1 MTGTTAAA
9 SRLASELLATHAE
22 QVEQLTPGLMRDVA
36 RRLGRLDVPAD
47 SQWPGL
53 VTELLRD
60 FFDVLVAD
68 DLQRIDAP
76 GSIYERV
83 GTGAAGAGISADD
96 LAVGIRLSAVRTQ
109 AQVHRFVLAGAT
121 PADPEAVVELL
132 ARVVAAGEAVVV
144 AALRGHALA
153 AGDGESVQARRL
165 GELLVAGAPGAADL
179 AALVGWPAGTHVSAV
194 VVAPEDAD
202 RLRGRGDLPFARHER
217 ERDVVLVA
225 PVTEGLLATTLRPLV
240 ADVDCTVGP
249 VVPLAGLPD
258 SLALGDRLTG
268 RRASGAGPVFVDDEL
283 LELAST
289 ADRSV
294 LEALRRKYFVEID
307 RLPAEV
313 REPLLQTLHEWL
325 RHWGHRPA
333 TAKALGVHPQTVS
346 GRINR
351 LRDLLADELEDAQVR
366 SELLLL
372 LTALAAED

>member
-121 PADPEAVVELL
+121 PADPEAVVGLL

-165 GELLVAGAPGAADL
+165 GELLVAGAPGAGDL

-217 ERDVVLVA
+217 ERDVVLVWREQRVVGEGVPGCPPLRRLRARRRHPA
-225 PVTEGLLATTLRPLV
+225 PPT
-240 ADVDCTVGP
+240 
-249 VVPLAGLPD
+249 
-258 SLALGDRLTG
+258 DRG
-268 RRASGAGPVFVDDEL
+268 GIGWVFVDFTKDDYYARPRRVAL
-283 LELAST
+283 LRRLASHL
-289 ADRSV
+289 DCG
-294 LEALRRKYFVEID
+294 LD
-307 RLPAEV
+307 PA
-313 REPLLQTLHEWL
+313 R
-325 RHWGHRPA
+325 
-333 TAKALGVHPQTVS
+333 
-346 GRINR
+346 
-351 LRDLLADELEDAQVR
+351 
-366 SELLLL
+366 
-372 LTALAAED
+372 LAAIEQSRELPGAPVRRCGA